1 MNIASSASSA
11 SGVLPAQAADD
22 TGVVWRPDAATVAG
36 ANLTRF
42 MRALGVE
49 SFVALNGYA
58 SRDPAGFHDAL
69 IRFLDYRFERPYERV
84 LDISEGLPFA
94 HWCVGGVTNV
104 VLNTVDRHR
113 GTPRCA
119 QPALVWEG
127 EDGAVRSWTFADL
140 DRETCRLAW
149 GLRRL
154 GLRRGDVVG
163 MFLPNLPQAAAAML
177 AVAKIGAIVL
187 PMFSGFGADAIAQ
200 RLTDGH
206 AKVLITV
213 DGSLRRGKPVG
224 AKSVADEALG
234 HCPAVNHVVV
244 LRHLA
249 APHGW
254 VEGRDHWWHELTA
267 GAPDDVA
274 AVPTE
279 PMPADD
285 PFLLMF
291 TSGTSG
297 KPKGVVH
304 SHCGFP
310 VKTALDLSICMDLKP
325 DDRFLWMSDMGWL
338 VGPMLVFGG
347 LLVGATVVLAEGA
360 PNYPEPDRLWR
371 LVERHRVSYLGLA
384 PTVAR
389 LSMSIPDTEFA
400 QRDLSSLRVI
410 VSTGEPWTPEAWR
423 WTFERAGNKR
433 VPLLN
438 FSGGTEMGGILTGT
452 VIHPLKPC
460 AFAGPVPGTGAD
472 VVDADGASVGPG
484 VTGELVMRTPT
495 IGLTSGLWH
504 DRERYVQ
511 SYWSRLPGLW
521 VHGDF
526 ASREGD
532 RDSDGMWYV
541 HGRSDDTLKI
551 AGKRTGPAE
560 IEALLM
566 ATGLLLDAAAI
577 GVPDPVKGTAVVC
590 LGVPRAGI
598 DLAAAVGTLSAAVV
612 AGLGGAFRPAE
623 VVFVPDLP
631 RTRNLKVMR
640 RVIRAAWLGEA
651 PGDLSTLVNPEAV
664 TAIAAARR

>member
-1 MNIASSASSA
+1 MQAE
-11 SGVLPAQAADD
+11 LPASAA
-22 TGVVWRPDAATVAG
+22 VVWRPDAATVEG

-49 SFVALNGYA
+49 SFEALNA
-58 SRDPAGFHDAL
+58 RAAQDPAWFHDAL

-84 LDISEGLPFA
+84 LDLAEGQPFA

-104 VLNTVDRHR
+104 VSNCIDRRR
-113 GTPRCA
+113 GTPRYE
-119 QPALVWEG
+119 QEVLVWEG
-127 EDGAVRSWTFADL
+127 EDGATTRWSFADL

-154 GLRRGDVVG
+154 GMGRGDVVG
-163 MFLPNLPQAAAAML
+163 MVLPNLPHAAAAML

-200 RLTDGH
+200 RVNDGH
-206 AKVLITV
+206 ATALITV

-224 AKSVADEALG
+224 AKSVVDEALA
-234 HCPAVNHVVV
+234 HCPGVRHVIV
-244 LRHLA
+244 LKHLETHHEWT
-249 APHGW
+249 P
-254 VEGRDHWWHELTA
+254 GRDHWWHDLTA
-267 GAPDDVA
+267 GAPADVA
-274 AVPTE
+274 AIPTE

-310 VKTALDLSICMDLKP
+310 IKTALDLSICMDLKP
-325 DDRFLWMSDMGWL
+325 EDRFLWMSDMGWL
-338 VGPMLVFGG
+338 VGPILVFGG
-347 LLVGATVVLAEGA
+347 LLVGSTVVLAEGA

-389 LSMSIPDTEFA
+389 LSMSQGEDA
-400 QRDLSSLRVI
+400 LAGRDLSSLRVI
-410 VSTGEPWTPEAWR
+410 ISTGEPWTPEAWH
-423 WTFERAGNKR
+423 WTFEQVGRGR

-438 FSGGTEMGGILTGT
+438 YSGGTEVGGILTGT

-472 VVDADGASVGPG
+472 VVDADGVSVGPG

-495 IGLTSGLWH
+495 IGLTRGLWH
-504 DRERYVQ
+504 DRERYLQ
-511 SYWSRLPGLW
+511 SYWSRLPGVW

-526 ASREGD
+526 ASRD
-532 RDSDGMWYV
+532 ADGMWYV

-551 AGKRTGPAE
+551 AGKRTGPSE

-566 ATGLLLDAAAI
+566 ATGLLVDAVAV
-577 GVPDPVKGTAVVC
+577 GTPDPVKGTAVVC
-590 LGVPRAGI
+590 VCVPRPGI
-598 DLAAAVGTLSAAVV
+598 DQDAAVKTLSAAVV

-623 VVFVPDLP
+623 VALVADLP
-631 RTRNLKVMR
+631 RTRNMKVMR
-640 RVIRAAWLGEA
+640 RVIRAAWLGED
-651 PGDLSTLVNPEAV
+651 PGDLSTLVNPESVQAV
-664 TAIAAARR
+664 RAARH

>member
-1 MNIASSASSA
+1 MEVDLTHPA
-11 SGVLPAQAADD
+11 GVA
-22 TGVVWRPDAATVAG
+22 WRPDAQTVEG

-42 MRALGVE
+42 MRALGVD
-49 SFVALNGYA
+49 SFEALNERA
-58 SRDPAGFHDAL
+58 SREPAWFHDAL

-84 LDISEGLPFA
+84 LDLGDGLPFA

-104 VLNTVDRHR
+104 VLNCIDRRR
-113 GTPRCA
+113 GSARYGH
-119 QPALVWEG
+119 PALVWEG
-127 EDGAVRSWTFADL
+127 EDGATTTWTFADL
-140 DRETCRLAW
+140 DRQTCRLAW

-154 GLRRGDVVG
+154 GLGRGDVVG
-163 MFLPNLPQAAAAML
+163 MYLPNLPHAAAAML
-177 AVAKIGAIVL
+177 AVAKIGGIVL
-187 PMFSGFGADAIAQ
+187 PMFSGFGADAVAQ
-200 RLTDGH
+200 RLTDGR
-206 AKVLITV
+206 ASALITV

-224 AKSVADEALG
+224 AKAVVDEALAQ
-234 HCPAVNHVVV
+234 CPGVRHVVV
-244 LRHLA
+244 LNHLETA
-249 APHGW
+249 HDW
-254 VEGRDHWWHELTA
+254 KDGRDHWWHELA
-267 GAPDDVA
+267 ADAPDDVE

-325 DDRFLWMSDMGWL
+325 EDRFLWMSDMGWL
-338 VGPMLVFGG
+338 VGPILVFGG
-347 LLVGATVVLAEGA
+347 LLVGCTVVLAEGA

-389 LSMSIPDTEFA
+389 LSMSQGEDA
-400 QRDLSSLRVI
+400 LAGRDLRSLRVI
-410 VSTGEPWTPEAWR
+410 VSTGEPWTPEAWQ
-423 WTFERAGNKR
+423 WTFERVGQGR

-438 FSGGTEMGGILTGT
+438 YSGGTEIGGILTGT

-472 VVDADGASVGPG
+472 VVDAHGASVGPA
-484 VTGELVMRTPT
+484 VTGELVMRTPS
-495 IGLTSGLWH
+495 IGLTRGLWH
-504 DRERYVQ
+504 DRERYLD
-511 SYWSRLPGLW
+511 SYWSRLPDLW

-526 ASREGD
+526 ASRD
-532 RDSDGMWYV
+532 ADGMWYV

-551 AGKRTGPAE
+551 AGKRTGPSE

-566 ATGLLLDAAAI
+566 GTGLLLDAVAV
-577 GVPDPVKGTAVVC
+577 GTPDPIKGTAVVC
-590 LGVPRAGI
+590 VCVARPGV
-598 DLAAAVGTLSAAVV
+598 DQKAAAKALSAAVV

-623 VVFVPDLP
+623 VVFVDDLP

-640 RVIRAAWLGEA
+640 RVVRSAWLGEE
-651 PGDLSTLVNPEAV
+651 PGDLSTLVNPESVQAIR
-664 TAIAAARR
+664 TAGR

>member
-1 MNIASSASSA
+1 MQTDHAGPPGA
-11 SGVLPAQAADD
+11 
-22 TGVVWRPDAATVAG
+22 VWRPDDRTVED

-42 MRALGVE
+42 LRALGVA
-49 SFVALNGYA
+49 SFEALNERA
-58 SRDPAGFHDAL
+58 AADPAWFHDAL
-69 IRFLDYRFERPYERV
+69 IRFLDYRFDRPYERV
-84 LDISEGLPFA
+84 LDLSEGLPFA
-94 HWCVGGVTNV
+94 RWCVGGVTNV
-104 VLNTVDRHR
+104 VLNALDRHR
-113 GTPRCA
+113 GTARYA

-127 EDGAVRSWTFADL
+127 EDGTVSTWTFADL
-140 DRETCRLAW
+140 DGQTCRLAW

-154 GLRRGDVVG
+154 GLGRGDVVG
-163 MFLPNLPQAAAAML
+163 MYLPNLPHAAAAML

-200 RLTDGH
+200 RLADGN
-206 AKVLITV
+206 ATALITV
-213 DGSLRRGKPVG
+213 DGSLRRGRPVG
-224 AKSVADEALG
+224 AKSVADEALA
-234 HCPAVNHVVV
+234 HCPGVRHVVV
-244 LRHLA
+244 LKHLD
-249 APHGW
+249 APHAW
-254 VEGRDHWWHELTA
+254 LEGRDHWWHELAA
-267 GAPDDVA
+267 GAPGDAA

-310 VKTALDLSICMDLKP
+310 VKTALDLAICMDLKP

-338 VGPMLVFGG
+338 VGPILVFGG

-389 LSMSIPDTEFA
+389 LSMSLPEA
-400 QRDLSSLRVI
+400 ALAERDLGSLRVI

-423 WTFERAGNKR
+423 WTFERIGRGR

-438 FSGGTEMGGILTGT
+438 YSGGTEIGGILTGT
-452 VIHPLKPC
+452 VIHPLKSC
-460 AFAGPVPGTGAD
+460 AFAGAVPGTGAD
-472 VVDADGASVGPG
+472 VVDADGNPVGPG
-484 VTGELVMRTPT
+484 VTGELVMRTPS
-495 IGLTSGLWH
+495 IGLTRGLWH
-504 DRERYVQ
+504 DRERYLQ
-511 SYWSRLPGLW
+511 GYWSRMPNLW

-526 ASREGD
+526 ASRD
-532 RDSDGMWYV
+532 ADGMWYV

-566 ATGLLLDAAAI
+566 GTGLLLDAAVV
-577 GVPDPVKGTAVVC
+577 GMPDPVKGTAVVC
-590 LGVPRAGI
+590 VCVPRPGV
-598 DLAAAVGTLSAAVV
+598 DEAAAVKALSSAVV
-612 AGLGGAFRPAE
+612 TGLGGPFKPAE
-623 VVFVPDLP
+623 VVLVPDLP
-631 RTRNLKVMR
+631 RTRNMKVMR
-640 RVIRAAWLGEA
+640 RVVRAAWLGES

-664 TAIAAARR
+664 EAIRAARRR

>member
-1 MNIASSASSA
+1 MQTDVA
-11 SGVLPAQAADD
+11 GPADA
-22 TGVVWRPDAATVAG
+22 VWLPDAHTVED

-42 MRALGVE
+42 MRALGVG
-49 SFVALNGYA
+49 SFDALNELA

-84 LDISEGLPFA
+84 LDLAEGLPFA

-104 VLNTVDRHR
+104 VLNCLDRHR
-113 GTPRCA
+113 GTARYE

-127 EDGAVRSWTFADL
+127 EDGTVSTRTFADL
-140 DRETCRLAW
+140 DRETCHLAF

-154 GLRRGDVVG
+154 GLKPGDVVG
-163 MFLPNLPQAAAAML
+163 MYLPNLPEAAAAML

-200 RLTDGH
+200 RLNDGQ
-206 AKVLITV
+206 AKALITV

-224 AKSVADEALG
+224 AKSVADEALA
-234 HCPAVNHVVV
+234 HCPGVQHVVV
-244 LRHLA
+244 LQHLA

-254 VEGRDHWWHELTA
+254 VEGRDHWWHEVAA

-338 VGPMLVFGG
+338 VGPLLVFGG
-347 LLVGATVVLAEGA
+347 LLVGSTVVLAEGA

-389 LSMSIPDTEFA
+389 LSMSLPEETLA

-410 VSTGEPWTPEAWR
+410 VSTGEPWTPEAWH
-423 WTFERAGNKR
+423 WTFERIGRKR

-438 FSGGTEMGGILTGT
+438 YSGGTEIGGILTGT

-460 AFAGPVPGTGAD
+460 AFAGVVPGTGAD
-472 VVDADGASVGPG
+472 IVDADGASVGPG
-484 VTGELVMRTPT
+484 VTGELVMRTPS
-495 IGLTSGLWH
+495 IGLTRGLWH
-504 DRERYVQ
+504 DRERYLQ
-511 SYWSRLPGLW
+511 SYWSRLPDVW

-526 ASREGD
+526 ASRD
-532 RDSDGMWYV
+532 ADGMWYV

-551 AGKRTGPAE
+551 AGKRTGPSE

-566 ATGLLLDAAAI
+566 ATGLLLDAAVV
-577 GVPDPVKGTAVVC
+577 GMPDPIKGPAVVC
-590 LGVPRAGI
+590 VCVPKPGI
-598 DLAAAVGTLSAAVV
+598 DEATAVKTLSAAVV
-612 AGLGGAFRPAE
+612 AGLGGAFKPAE
-623 VVFVPDLP
+623 VALVPDLP
-631 RTRNLKVMR
+631 RTRNMKVMR
-640 RVIRAAWLGEA
+640 RVVRAAWLGEE
-651 PGDLSTLVNPEAV
+651 PGDLSTLVNPESV
-664 TAIAAARR
+664 PAIRAARRH

>member
-1 MNIASSASSA
+1 MGLRIMQVDLPTSA
-11 SGVLPAQAADD
+11 
-22 TGVVWRPDAATVAG
+22 GVVWRPDAAMVEQ

-42 MRALGVE
+42 MRALGVDSLE
-49 SFVALNGYA
+49 ALNERA
-58 SRDPAGFHDAL
+58 SRDPAWFHDEL
-69 IRFLDYRFERPYERV
+69 IRFLDYRFERPYEQV
-84 LDISEGLPFA
+84 LDLSEGRPFA
-94 HWCVGGVTNV
+94 HWCVGGETNV
-104 VLNTVDRHR
+104 VINCLDRWR
-113 GTPRCA
+113 GTERYA

-127 EDGAVRSWTFADL
+127 EDGAVTTWTFADL

-154 GLRRGDVVG
+154 GVGRGDVVG
-163 MFLPNLPQAAAAML
+163 MYLPNVPHAAAAML

-187 PMFSGFGADAIAQ
+187 PMFSGFGADAITQ
-200 RLTDGH
+200 RLNDGR
-206 AKVLITV
+206 AVAVITV
-213 DGSLRRGKPVG
+213 NGSLRRGKAVG
-224 AKSVADEALG
+224 AKTVVDAALA
-234 HCPAVNHVVV
+234 HCPGVLHVVV

-249 APHGW
+249 APHDW
-254 VEGRDHWWHELTA
+254 TQGRDHWWDELAA
-267 GAPDDVA
+267 GAPDGVADVA
-274 AVPTE
+274 TASL
-279 PMPADD
+279 PADD

-310 VKTALDLSICMDLKP
+310 IKTALDLSICMDLKP
-325 DDRFLWMSDMGWL
+325 GDRFLWMSDMGWL

-360 PNYPEPDRLWR
+360 PNYPQPDRLWR

-384 PTVAR
+384 PTIAR
-389 LSMSIPDTEFA
+389 LSMSLPDEA
-400 QRDLSSLRVI
+400 LAERDLGSLRVMI
-410 VSTGEPWTPEAWR
+410 STGEPWTPEAWH
-423 WTFERAGNKR
+423 WTFERVGRGR

-460 AFAGPVPGTGAD
+460 AFAGAVPGTGAD
-472 VVDADGASVGPG
+472 VVDANNGASVGVG

-495 IGLTSGLWH
+495 IGLTRGLWH
-504 DRERYVQ
+504 DRERYLQ
-511 SYWSRLPGLW
+511 SYWSRLPDLW

-526 ASREGD
+526 ASRD
-532 RDSDGMWYV
+532 ADGMWYV

-566 ATGLLLDAAAI
+566 ATGLLEDAAAI
-577 GVPDPVKGTAVVC
+577 GVPDPIKGTGVVC
-590 LGVPRAGI
+590 LCVARPETDRDNAVRA
-598 DLAAAVGTLSAAVV
+598 LSAAVT
-612 AGLGGAFRPAE
+612 AGLGGAFKPAD

-631 RTRNLKVMR
+631 RTRNMKLMR
-640 RVIRAAWLGEA
+640 RVVRSAWLGEEA
-651 PGDLSTLVNPEAV
+651 GDLSTLVNPEAV
-664 TAIAAARR
+664 QAIRAARR

>member
-1 MNIASSASSA
+1 LQAHSSAA
-11 SGVLPAQAADD
+11 SPI
-22 TGVVWRPDAATVAG
+22 VWRPDAATLEG

-42 MRALGVE
+42 MRALGVG
-49 SFVALNGYA
+49 SFEALNQRA
-58 SRDPAGFHDAL
+58 NADPAWFHDAL
-69 IRFLDYRFERPYERV
+69 IRFLDYRFERPYDQV
-84 LDISEGLPFA
+84 LDLRDGAPFA

-104 VLNTVDRHR
+104 VLNCVDRWR
-113 GTPRCA
+113 GTPRYE

-127 EDGAVRSWTFADL
+127 EDGALNTWTFADL

-154 GLRRGDVVG
+154 GIGRGDVVG
-163 MFLPNLPQAAAAML
+163 MVLPNLPHAAAAML

-187 PMFSGFGADAIAQ
+187 PMFSGFGADAITQ
-200 RLTDGH
+200 RLNDGR
-206 AKVLITV
+206 AVAVISV

-224 AKSVADEALG
+224 AKAIVDEALV
-234 HCPAVNHVVV
+234 HCPGVRHVVV
-244 LRHLA
+244 LKHLA

-254 VEGRDHWWHELTA
+254 DAGRDHWWHDLTT
-267 GAPDDVA
+267 GAPVNGAADVA

-285 PFLLMF
+285 PFLLVF

-347 LLVGATVVLAEGA
+347 LLVGSTIVLAEGA

-384 PTVAR
+384 PTIAR
-389 LSMSIPDTEFA
+389 LSMALPETTLAE
-400 QRDLSSLRVI
+400 RDLSSLRVM
-410 VSTGEPWTPEAWR
+410 VSTGEPWTPEAWH
-423 WTFERAGNKR
+423 WTFERVGKRR

-452 VIHPLKPC
+452 VIHPLKAC
-460 AFAGPVPGTGAD
+460 AFAGAVPGTGAD
-472 VVDADGASVGPG
+472 VVDGNDGMSVAAG
-484 VTGELVMRTPT
+484 VTGELVMRTPS
-495 IGLTSGLWH
+495 IGLTRGLWH
-504 DRERYVQ
+504 DRERYLQ

-526 ASREGD
+526 ASRESEQDG
-532 RDSDGMWYV
+532 DGMWYV

-577 GVPDPVKGTAVVC
+577 GVPDPIKGTAVVC
-590 LGVPRAGI
+590 ICVARPETDRET
-598 DLAAAVGTLSAAVV
+598 AAKALSAAVV
-612 AGLGGAFRPAE
+612 TGLGGAFKPAQ
-623 VVFVPDLP
+623 VAFVADLP
-631 RTRNLKVMR
+631 RTRNMKVMR
-640 RVIRAAWLGEA
+640 RVVRAAWLDEA
-651 PGDLSTLVNPEAV
+651 PGDLSTLVNPESLQ
-664 TAIAAARR
+664 AIRATRPA

>member
-1 MNIASSASSA
+1 MAIDHQSATPSDP
-11 SGVLPAQAADD
+11 SGA
-22 TGVVWRPDAATVAG
+22 VWWPDAATVEG

-42 MRALGVE
+42 MSVLGVD
-49 SFVALNGYA
+49 SFEALNQRA
-58 SRDPAGFHDAL
+58 SQDPAWFTGEL
-69 IRFLDYRFERPYERV
+69 IRFLDYRFTTPWERV
-84 LDISEGLPFA
+84 LDLAEGLPFA
-94 HWCVGGVTNV
+94 HWCVGGTTNV
-104 VLNTVDRHR
+104 VLNCLDRR
-113 GTPRCA
+113 RATPA
-119 QPALVWEG
+119 YAKPALAWEG
-127 EDGAVRSWTFADL
+127 EDGAVSTWTFADL

-154 GLRRGDVVG
+154 GLKRGDVVG
-163 MFLPNLPQAAAAML
+163 MVLPNLPHAAAAML

-200 RLTDGH
+200 RLTDGR
-206 AKVLITV
+206 ATAVITV
-213 DGSLRRGKPVG
+213 DGSLRRAKAVG
-224 AKSVADEALG
+224 AKSVVDEALAS
-234 HCPAVNHVVV
+234 CPGVQHVVV
-244 LRHLA
+244 LKHLA

-254 VEGRDHWWHELTA
+254 QAGRDHWWHELTE

-279 PMPADD
+279 AMPADD

-325 DDRFLWMSDMGWL
+325 EDRFLWMSDMGWL
-338 VGPMLVFGG
+338 VGPLLVFGG
-347 LLVGATVVLAEGA
+347 LLVGSTIVLAEGA

-371 LVERHRVSYLGLA
+371 LVERHRVTYLGLA

-389 LSMSIPDTEFA
+389 MSMSLTDA
-400 QRDLSSLRVI
+400 QLAERDLSSLRVMI
-410 VSTGEPWTPEAWR
+410 STGEPWTPEAWH
-423 WTFERAGNKR
+423 WTFDRIGRQR

-438 FSGGTEMGGILTGT
+438 YAGGTEIGGILTGT

-472 VVDADGASVGPG
+472 IVDADGLSVGAG
-484 VTGELVMRTPT
+484 ITGELVMRTPS
-495 IGLTSGLWH
+495 IGLTRGLWH
-504 DRERYVQ
+504 DRERYLQ
-511 SYWSRLPGLW
+511 SYWSRLPDVW

-526 ASREGD
+526 ASRD
-532 RDSDGMWYV
+532 ADGMWYV

-551 AGKRTGPAE
+551 AGKRTGPSE

-566 ATGLLLDAAAI
+566 GTGLLQDAAAI
-577 GVPDPVKGTAVVC
+577 GIPDPIKGTAVVC
-590 LGVPRAGI
+590 VCVPRAGI
-598 DLAAAVGTLSAAVV
+598 DTATAAKTLSAAIA
-612 AGLGGAFRPAE
+612 AGLGGAFKPAH
-623 VVFVPDLP
+623 VVFVADLP

-640 RVIRAAWLGEA
+640 RVVRSAWLGEDT
-651 PGDLSTLVNPEAV
+651 GDLSTLVNPESVPAIRAV
-664 TAIAAARR
+664 RPA